1 MNAELGS
8 TRDPS
13 LLIPG
18 DVGELHRAAAAWRAR
33 AESAQDVGSALHS
46 MRTVPDWAGEAADAY
61 ETRAGTVASGWTAMA
76 TAFRAGQSALEDVA
90 AVIDAAR
97 AKAGDAIDLW
107 DQAEALDAAAFQD
120 APAES
125 TGWLGPDRRAFL
137 GSAPRAEARAVLAD
151 ALTALSIATQ
161 KAAAALR
168 AAIAAPGLGA
178 DEWAAILTG
187 CANSSQVLDALAG
200 ADAASLAALLRARP
214 SLAGVLAQAEPAAVA
229 PWWAQLDDSQ
239 RDALIHAAPAIIG
252 NLGGVAY
259 AARDEANRIWLEDQL
274 ADARAALAEAERPP
288 TYDEILGGYAA
299 AQAYAERLDQV
310 RSRVKGLEDI
320 ESSLASPDG
329 KAPRFLMS
337 LTADSPPLAAVSI
350 GDLDTADDITYA
362 VPGMGTTTEGMG
374 DWTRAAQ
381 NLLTKQDRSD
391 SGSTHAVVA
400 WIGYQTPSIPV
411 AEGGFDVMHNDLAQR
426 GADNLARDL
435 RAVDVVRAD
444 AQINVV
450 AHSYGTTTSSFAL
463 TEQGVH
469 VDTYVTLG
477 SAGLPAGVEE
487 ASDLQ
492 ADQVFAGQAQDV
504 WKIDPAG
511 GDAWAWTGRLSPDHP
526 INPVD
531 PGFGANTFSVAGD
544 AGSKPVLDHNV
555 STPDGTGYL
564 DFDTESLRNVALA
577 TTGQGALVSPYVPPG
592 PTPFQQS
599 LIEGMT
605 HGPIY

>member
-1 MNAELGS
+1 MTAELGS

-18 DVGELHRAAAAWRAR
+18 DVGELHGAAAAWRAR

-76 TAFRAGQSALEDVA
+76 TVFRAGQSALEDVA
-90 AVIDAAR
+90 AAIDAAR

-151 ALTALSIATQ
+151 ARTALSIATQ

-214 SLAGVLAQAEPAAVA
+214 SLAGVLAQAEPATVA

-259 AARDEANRIWLEDQL
+259 ATRDEANRIWLEDQL

-329 KAPRFLMS
+329 GTPRHLIT

-350 GDLDTADDITYA
+350 GDLDTADNITYA
-362 VPGMGTTTEGMG
+362 IPGMGTTTEGMG
-374 DWTRAAQ
+374 GWARAAQ
-381 NLLTKQDRSD
+381 NLVDQQDRAD
-391 SGSTHAVVA
+391 SGRTHATVA
-400 WIGYQTPSIPV
+400 WIGYQTPPIPI
-411 AEGGFDVMHNDLAQR
+411 AEGGFEVMHNDLADA
-426 GADNLARDL
+426 GASNLARDL
-435 RAVDVVRAD
+435 RSLDSVNSA
-444 AQINVV
+444 AQVSVV
-450 AHSYGTTTSSFAL
+450 AHSYGTTTASLAL
-463 TEQGVH
+463 TRDDVH
-469 VDTYVTLG
+469 VDAFVTLG
-477 SAGLPAGVEE
+477 SAGLPANVDS
-487 ASDLQ
+487 A
-492 ADQVFAGQAQDV
+492 ADVHAGLVFSGQAQDV
-504 WKIDPAG
+504 WAIDPAH
-511 GDAWAWTGRLSPDHP
+511 GDQWAWTGRLSPEHP
-526 INPVD
+526 INPID
-531 PGFGANTFSVAGD
+531 PEFGSHSFSVAGD
-544 AGSKPVLDHNV
+544 GTLRAVTDHGAV
-555 STPDGTGYL
+555 TSDEGGYL
-564 DFDTESLRNVALA
+564 DKQTEALRNVALA
-577 TTGQGALVSPYVPPG
+577 TTGHGNLVSPYMPPA
-592 PTPFQQS
+592 PTPLQKA

-605 HGPIY
+605 NGVAD

>member
-1 MNAELGS
+1 MKAELGS

-76 TAFRAGQSALEDVA
+76 TAFRSGQSALEDVA
-90 AVIDAAR
+90 AAIDAAR

-107 DQAEALDAAAFQD
+107 DQADALDAAAFED

-151 ALTALSIATQ
+151 ARTALSIATQ
-161 KAAAALR
+161 KAEAALR

-337 LTADSPPLAAVSI
+337 LTADSPPLAAV
-350 GDLDTADDITYA
+350 
-362 VPGMGTTTEGMG
+362 
-374 DWTRAAQ
+374 
-381 NLLTKQDRSD
+381 
-391 SGSTHAVVA
+391 
-400 WIGYQTPSIPV
+400 
-411 AEGGFDVMHNDLAQR
+411 
-426 GADNLARDL
+426 
-435 RAVDVVRAD
+435 
-444 AQINVV
+444 
-450 AHSYGTTTSSFAL
+450 L